1 MSYDTPYRPK
11 DNTGSIFRN
20 EKKEKDT
27 HPDGTG
33 SAVIDGVEYWVS
45 SWNAVGKS
53 GIQYRNLAFKRKD
66 FAYQEPQQAPAPK
79 TFKPASQDAFKA
91 RQLPSQDSR
100 TADRSMP
107 HKDAFGEDPFDPPF

>member
-1 MSYDTPYRPK
+1 MAYEQK

-33 SAVIDGVEYWVS
+33 SALIDGVEYWVS
-45 SWNAVGKS
+45 SWNAVSKS

-66 FAYQEPQQAPAPK
+66 AAYQEPRQAQAPAPK
-79 TFKPASQDAFKA
+79 FKPASQDAFKA
-91 RQLPSQDSR
+91 RQLAPQREELDS
-100 TADRSMP
+100 DI
-107 HKDAFGEDPFDPPF
+107 PF